1 MLLNDKLFLGKLLS
15 LGSLA
20 TLLIVTPSTTLDPI
34 NVPKYAVLVLI
45 AGIALTVTIRNYK
58 EVRKREHRLVV
69 LVGGVFLLMLFSAF
83 IASKINPWAQ
93 LFGVTGRNTGL
104 ITYFSLLTLFLAAAL
119 LTTKGFEG
127 TYSKTLL
134 VGGVASSLYGLL
146 QTFELDP
153 ADWVNSYSPV
163 IGFLGNPNFQ
173 SSFIGMSCVVAVS
186 LMLQVGS
193 SKLNQLGLLVYTLVG
208 LFVVSRSDAQQ
219 GYLVFFAGLVSV
231 FGIFVWQ
238 SNLKKLFIPYFVL
251 SVIGFI
257 VVALGTLNKGLLAS
271 VLYKDS
277 VTYRGDY
284 WRAGWRVTLEN
295 PIFGVGLDGYG
306 DWYRRARTVEAT
318 LRRGPDVTSNAA
330 HNVLLDLSSNGG
342 FPLLIAYLALLALVV
357 AAIVKTLKSGQK
369 FDPHFAALVGAWI
382 GYNAQSIISLN
393 QIGLAIWGWILGG
406 AIIGYS
412 RYGAEKISKSPV
424 RNSRNVSAASIA
436 RTRISPASAVA
447 VFLGLALGAGAGM
460 PPYLASQEFRQALES
475 GDAIKVQSAA
485 SIWPVDPSR
494 MVQVAMTL
502 NENKLESQGLAV
514 ASNAVESFP
523 DNYSAWAAL
532 FSMKSATEGQKAQ
545 ALVEMKRLDPH
556 NPELK

>member
-1 MLLNDKLFLGKLLS
+1 
-15 LGSLA
+15 
-20 TLLIVTPSTTLDPI
+20 
-34 NVPKYAVLVLI
+34 
-45 AGIALTVTIRNYK
+45 
-58 EVRKREHRLVV
+58 
-69 LVGGVFLLMLFSAF
+69 
-83 IASKINPWAQ
+83 
-93 LFGVTGRNTGL
+93 
-104 ITYFSLLTLFLAAAL
+104 
-119 LTTKGFEG
+119 
-127 TYSKTLL
+127 
-134 VGGVASSLYGLL
+134 
-146 QTFELDP
+146 
-153 ADWVNSYSPV
+153 
-163 IGFLGNPNFQ
+163 
-173 SSFIGMSCVVAVS
+173 MSCVVAVS
-186 LMLQVGS
+186 LMLHVGS
-193 SKLNQLGLLVYTLVG
+193 SNLNQLALLAYTLIG
-208 LFVVSRSDAQQ
+208 LFVISRSDAQQ
-219 GYLVFFAGLVSV
+219 GYLVFLAGLVSV
-231 FGIFVWQ
+231 FGIYVWQ
-238 SNLKKLFIPYFVL
+238 SNLKKLFIPYLVL

-284 WRAGWRVTLEN
+284 WRAGWKVTLEN

-412 RYGAEKISKSPV
+412 RYGAEKITKSPV

-436 RTRISPASAVA
+436 RTRISPASAMA
-447 VFLGLALGAGAGM
+447 VFLGLSLGAGAGM

-485 SIWPVDPSR
+485 YIWPVDPSR

-514 ASNAVESFP
+514 ASDAVESFP

-532 FSMKSATEGQKAQ
+532 FSMKSATEGRKAQ

>member
-34 NVPKYAVLVLI
+34 NVPKYAVLVLT
-45 AGIALTVTIRNYK
+45 AGISLAMIIRNHK
-58 EVRKREHRLVV
+58 EIRKTENRLVV
-69 LVGGVFLLMLFSAF
+69 LVSGVFLLMLFSAF

-93 LFGVTGRNTGL
+93 LFGVFGRNTGL
-104 ITYFSLLTLFLAAAL
+104 ITYLSLLTLFLAAAL
-119 LTTKGFEG
+119 LTTKGFES
-127 TYSKTLL
+127 TYSKSLL
-134 VGGVASSLYGLL
+134 VGGVASTLYGLL
-146 QTFELDP
+146 QTFEFDP

-186 LMLQVGS
+186 LMLHAGS
-193 SKLNQLGLLVYTLVG
+193 ARFNQLSLLAYTLVA
-208 LFVVSRSDAQQ
+208 LFVISRSDAQQ
-219 GYLVFFAGLVSV
+219 GYLVFLAGLVSV
-231 FGIFVWQ
+231 FGIYIWQ
-238 SNLKKLFIPYFVL
+238 SNLKKLFIPYLIL
-251 SVIGFI
+251 SIFGF
-257 VVALGTLNKGLLAS
+257 VVAALGILNRGLLAS

-277 VTYRGDY
+277 VTFRGDY
-284 WRAGWRVTLEN
+284 WRAGWKITLES
-295 PIFGVGLDGYG
+295 PIFGIGLDGYG

-318 LRRGPDVTSNAA
+318 LRRGPDVISNAA

-357 AAIVKTLKSGQK
+357 AAIVKTLKSGEK
-369 FDPHFAALVGAWI
+369 FDSYFTALVGAWI

-424 RNSRNVSAASIA
+424 RNSRSVSAASIA
-436 RTRISPASAVA
+436 RTRIAPASAVA
-447 VFLGLALGAGAGM
+447 VFLGLVLGAGAGM
-460 PPYLASQEFRQALES
+460 PPYLASQEFRQAFES
-475 GDAIKVQSAA
+475 GDAIKVENAA
-485 SIWPVDPSR
+485 YIWPLDPSR
-494 MVQVAMTL
+494 LVQVAIAL

-514 ASNAVESFP
+514 ALDAVESFP
-523 DNYSAWAAL
+523 DNFSAWAAL

-545 ALVEMKRLDPH
+545 AVLEMKRLDPH

>member
-20 TLLIVTPSTTLDPI
+20 TLLIVTPNTTLDPI

-45 AGIALTVTIRNYK
+45 AGIALAVIIRNYK
-58 EVRKREHRLVV
+58 EVRKRENRLVV

-104 ITYFSLLTLFLAAAL
+104 ITYFSLLTLFLAAAV
-119 LTTKGFEG
+119 LTTKGFES

-134 VGGVASSLYGLL
+134 VGGVASTLYGLL

-219 GYLVFFAGLVSV
+219 GYLVFLAGLVSV
-231 FGIFVWQ
+231 FGIIVWQ

-271 VLYKDS
+271 VLYKKS

-284 WRAGWRVTLEN
+284 WRAGWKVTLDN

-357 AAIVKTLKSGQK
+357 AAIMKTLKSGQK

-412 RYGAEKISKSPV
+412 HYGAEKISKSPV

-485 SIWPVDPSR
+485 YIWPVDPSR

-514 ASNAVESFP
+514 ASDAVESFP

-532 FSMKSATEGQKAQ
+532 FSMKSATEAQKAQ
-545 ALVEMKRLDPH
+545 GLVEMKRLDPH

>member
-15 LGSLA
+15 LGSLT

-45 AGIALTVTIRNYK
+45 AGIALAVIIRNYK
-58 EVRKREHRLVV
+58 EVRKRENRLVV
-69 LVGGVFLLMLFSAF
+69 LVGVVFLLMLLLAF

-93 LFGVTGRNTGL
+93 LFGVNGRNTGL
-104 ITYFSLLTLFLAAAL
+104 FTYFSLLTLFSAAAL

-134 VGGVASSLYGLL
+134 VGGVASTLYGLL
-146 QTFELDP
+146 QSFELDP

-186 LMLQVGS
+186 LMLHIGS
-193 SKLNQLGLLVYTLVG
+193 SKRNQLALLAYTLVG
-208 LFVVSRSDAQQ
+208 LFVISRSDAQQ
-219 GYLVFFAGLVSV
+219 GYLVFLAGLVSV
-231 FGIFVWQ
+231 FGIYVWQ
-238 SNLKKLFIPYFVL
+238 SNLKKLFIPYLVL

-412 RYGAEKISKSPV
+412 RYGAEKIIKSPV
-424 RNSRNVSAASIA
+424 RNSRNVSATSIA

-485 SIWPVDPSR
+485 YIWPVDPSR
-494 MVQVAMTL
+494 MVQVAMML

-514 ASNAVESFP
+514 ASDAVESFP

-545 ALVEMKRLDPH
+545 SLVEMKRLDPH
-556 NPELK
+556 NQELK